1 MCGGATPWFHPA
13 ALPRSSESRM
23 RPMTKQPRR
32 HHRHVL
38 RVAMPSSRRRQMRPK
53 MPATSSASHVRAPR
67 KDLSDTAL
75 EDARLR
81 ELYQRLIEPVE
92 QHLEGAEEL
101 LIIPHKELFEVP
113 WAALVDAH
121 GRYLIERHVLRVA
134 PSLRV
139 ARPGSRQ
146 DGRAR

>member
-1 MCGGATPWFHPA
+1 M
-13 ALPRSSESRM
+13 
-23 RPMTKQPRR
+23 
-32 HHRHVL
+32 
-38 RVAMPSSRRRQMRPK
+38 
-53 MPATSSASHVRAPR
+53 RAPR

-139 ARPGSRQ
+139 AVEPADKMKSSATGSGHVVIVGNPLPIPAPFSRCQRQ
-146 DGRAR
+146 KEADKVKTSSTRQG